1 MKLNSVK
8 DIIDNI
14 SVIENVGC
22 GYDSG
27 NGNGADDGINLLMV
41 KSLVDDFGIGEE
53 TAREFCKS
61 ESESEGESEANNEII
76 VDKDKEKHVYCL
88 TVYWTATDIKYDLT
102 RGKFVAMMT
111 NGYEDCYGYGIN
123 EDEVRFRYR
132 VDGDD
137 ERYIDIVQKGYAELA
152 VAKDDDV
159 LGMDFLGDATYK
171 MYHFKRFFNDANDI
185 KDELDSII
193 SDIKK
198 RTEMMED
205 NAYRRFRADLL
216 KIDCCGDGG
225 GGCGGAFTVD
235 VKAMMRDMQFANVEK
250 ANDENTITI

>member
-1 MKLNSVK
+1 MKLNTVK

-14 SVIENVGC
+14 SSIENVGC
-22 GYDSG
+22 GDR
-27 NGNGADDGINLLMV
+27 INEAMV

-61 ESESEGESEANNEII
+61 ESGSREIL
-76 VDKDKEKHVYCL
+76 VDKDKEKHIYCL

-137 ERYIDIVQKGYAELA
+137 ERYIDIVQKGYTELA
-152 VAKDDDV
+152 VAKDDAV

-185 KDELDSII
+185 KEELDSII

-198 RTEMMED
+198 RMEMMED

-225 GGCGGAFTVD
+225 SGGCGCGGSFTVD
-235 VKAMMRDMQFANVEK
+235 VKAMIRDMQFANVEK
-250 ANDENTITI
+250 ANEENTITI

>member
-1 MKLNSVK
+1 MKLNTVK

-22 GYDSG
+22 GDE
-27 NGNGADDGINLLMV
+27 INQLMV
-41 KSLVDDFGIGEE
+41 KSLVDDFGVEKE
-53 TAREFCKS
+53 TANEFCKS
-61 ESESEGESEANNEII
+61 NSGSDNEII
-76 VDKDKEKHVYCL
+76 VDKDKHIYCL

-123 EDEVRFRYR
+123 EDEIRFRYR

-137 ERYIDIVQKGYAELA
+137 ERYIDIVQKGYTELA

-159 LGMDFLGDATYK
+159 LGMDFHGDATYK
-171 MYHFKRFFNDANDI
+171 MYHFKRFFNDADDI

-193 SDIKK
+193 FDIKK

-205 NAYRRFRADLL
+205 NAYKRFRADLL
-216 KIDCCGDGG
+216 KIDSNSKGE
-225 GGCGGAFTVD
+225 GAFTVD
-235 VKAMMRDMQFANVEK
+235 VKAMIRDMQFANVEK
-250 ANDENTITI
+250 ANDDNTITI

>member
-22 GYDSG
+22 GDG
-27 NGNGADDGINLLMV
+27 DCDGINQLMV

-53 TAREFCKS
+53 IAREFCKS
-61 ESESEGESEANNEII
+61 DADNEIV
-76 VDKDKEKHVYCL
+76 VDKDKHIYCL

-102 RGKFVAMMT
+102 RGKFVAMMM
-111 NGYEDCYGYGIN
+111 NGYDDCYGIY

-137 ERYIDIVQKGYAELA
+137 ERYIDIVQKGYTELA
-152 VAKDDDV
+152 VAKDDAV

-198 RTEMMED
+198 LNEMMEE

-216 KIDCCGDGG
+216 KIDSDSKGD
-225 GGCGGAFTVD
+225 GAFTVD

>member
-1 MKLNSVK
+1 MKLNTVK

-22 GYDSG
+22 GDE
-27 NGNGADDGINLLMV
+27 INQLMV
-41 KSLVDDFGIGEE
+41 KSLVDDFGIGKE

-61 ESESEGESEANNEII
+61 ESGADNKII
-76 VDKDKEKHVYCL
+76 VDKDKHIYCL

-111 NGYEDCYGYGIN
+111 NGYDDCYGYGIN

-137 ERYIDIVQKGYAELA
+137 ERYIDIVQKGYTELA
-152 VAKDDDV
+152 VAKDDAV

-171 MYHFKRFFNDANDI
+171 MYHFKRFFNDANYI

-198 RTEMMED
+198 RNEMIE
-205 NAYRRFRADLL
+205 NGAYRRFRVDLM
-216 KIDCCGDGG
+216 KIDSDSKGE
-225 GGCGGAFTVD
+225 GAFTVD
-235 VKAMMRDMQFANVEK
+235 VKAMIRDMQFANVEK
-250 ANDENTITI
+250 VNEENTI

>member
-22 GYDSG
+22 GY
-27 NGNGADDGINLLMV
+27 GADDGINQLMV
-41 KSLVDDFGIGEE
+41 KSLVDDFGVGKE
-53 TAREFCKS
+53 TAREFSKS
-61 ESESEGESEANNEII
+61 ESVADNEIL
-76 VDKDKEKHVYCL
+76 VNKDRHVYCL

-137 ERYIDIVQKGYAELA
+137 ERYIDIVQKGYTELA
-152 VAKDDDV
+152 VAKDDAV

-185 KDELDSII
+185 KEELDSII
-193 SDIKK
+193 DNIKK

-216 KIDCCGDGG
+216 KIDSVAKGDGGDGG
-225 GGCGGAFTVD
+225 GTFTID
-235 VKAMMRDMQFANVEK
+235 VKAMIRDMQFANVEK

>member
-1 MKLNSVK
+1 MKLNTVK

-22 GYDSG
+22 GD
-27 NGNGADDGINLLMV
+27 GNGADDGINQLMV

-61 ESESEGESEANNEII
+61 ETDNEIV
-76 VDKDKEKHVYCL
+76 VDKDKHIYCL

-111 NGYEDCYGYGIN
+111 NSYEDCYGYGIN

-137 ERYIDIVQKGYAELA
+137 ERYIDIVQKGYTELA
-152 VAKDDDV
+152 VVKDDTV

-185 KDELDSII
+185 KDELDSIVR
-193 SDIKK
+193 DIKK
-198 RTEMMED
+198 RNDILED

-216 KIDCCGDGG
+216 KIDSDSKG
-225 GGCGGAFTVD
+225 GGAFTVD
-235 VKAMMRDMQFANVEK
+235 VKAMMRDMQFAKVEK
-250 ANDENTITI
+250 ENDENTII

>member
-1 MKLNSVK
+1 MKLNTVK

-22 GYDSG
+22 DD
-27 NGNGADDGINLLMV
+27 GNGADDGINQLMI
-41 KSLVDDFGIGEE
+41 KSLVDDFGVEEE

-61 ESESEGESEANNEII
+61 ESGSDKKII
-76 VDKDKEKHVYCL
+76 VDKDRHVYCL

-102 RGKFVAMMT
+102 RGKFIAMMT
-111 NGYEDCYGYGIN
+111 NGYDDYHEIN

-137 ERYIDIVQKGYAELA
+137 ERYIDIVQKGYTELA
-152 VAKDDDV
+152 VAKDDAV

-198 RTEMMED
+198 RTDMMED

-216 KIDCCGDGG
+216 KIDSVSKCDGDGG
-225 GGCGGAFTVD
+225 GSFTVD
-235 VKAMMRDMQFANVEK
+235 VKAMIRDMQFANVEK

>member
-22 GYDSG
+22 GYSSG
-27 NGNGADDGINLLMV
+27 CGCADDGINLLMV

-53 TAREFCKS
+53 AAREFCKS
-61 ESESEGESEANNEII
+61 ESDSESEANNEII
-76 VDKDKEKHVYCL
+76 VADDKEKHIYCL

-137 ERYIDIVQKGYAELA
+137 ERYIDIVQKGYTELA
-152 VAKDDDV
+152 VAKDDNV

-171 MYHFKRFFNDANDI
+171 MYHFKRFFNDADDI

-216 KIDCCGDGG
+216 KIDCCGDADGG
-225 GGCGGAFTVD
+225 AGGCGGSFTVD

-250 ANDENTITI
+250 ANEENTITI

>member
-22 GYDSG
+22 G
-27 NGNGADDGINLLMV
+27 DDDCDEINQLML

-61 ESESEGESEANNEII
+61 ESESEANNEII
-76 VDKDKEKHVYCL
+76 VDGDKEKHVYCL
-88 TVYWTATDIKYDLT
+88 TVYWTATDIKFDLT

-137 ERYIDIVQKGYAELA
+137 ERYIDIVQKGYTELA
-152 VAKDDDV
+152 VAKDDAV

-185 KDELDSII
+185 KEELDSII

-216 KIDCCGDGG
+216 KIDSNSKGEGS
-225 GGCGGAFTVD
+225 FTVD

-250 ANDENTITI
+250 ANDDNTINI

>member
-1 MKLNSVK
+1 MKLNTVK
-8 DIIDNI
+8 DIINNI
-14 SVIENVGC
+14 SVIENVGY

-27 NGNGADDGINLLMV
+27 CGNGDDDGINQLMV

-61 ESESEGESEANNEII
+61 ESEANKEII
-76 VDKDKEKHVYCL
+76 VDKENHVYCL

-137 ERYIDIVQKGYAELA
+137 ERYIDIVQKGYTELA
-152 VAKDDDV
+152 VAKDDVV

-198 RTEMMED
+198 LNEMMEE
-205 NAYRRFRADLL
+205 NAYRRFRFDLM
-216 KIDCCGDGG
+216 KIDSDSKGE
-225 GGCGGAFTVD
+225 GAFTVD
-235 VKAMMRDMQFANVEK
+235 VKAMIRDMQFANVEK
-250 ANDENTITI
+250 VNEENTI

>member
-22 GYDSG
+22 GDG
-27 NGNGADDGINLLMV
+27 DGDGINQLMI

-61 ESESEGESEANNEII
+61 ESDSREIL

-111 NGYEDCYGYGIN
+111 NSYEDCYGYGIN
-123 EDEVRFRYR
+123 DDEVRFRYR

-137 ERYIDIVQKGYAELA
+137 ERYIDIVQKGYTELA
-152 VAKDDDV
+152 VAKDDAV

-198 RTEMMED
+198 RNEMMED
-205 NAYRRFRADLL
+205 NAYRQFRADLL
-216 KIDCCGDGG
+216 KIDSDSKGE
-225 GGCGGAFTVD
+225 GAFTVD
-235 VKAMMRDMQFANVEK
+235 VKAMMRDMQFAKVEK
-250 ANDENTITI
+250 ENEKDEI

>member
-22 GYDSG
+22 GYG
-27 NGNGADDGINLLMV
+27 NGDGDGINQLMV
-41 KSLVDDFGIGEE
+41 KSLVDDFGIEEE
-53 TAREFCKS
+53 TARGFCKNENGS
-61 ESESEGESEANNEII
+61 NREII
-76 VDKDKEKHVYCL
+76 VAGDRHVYCL

-137 ERYIDIVQKGYAELA
+137 ERYIDIVQKGYTELA
-152 VAKDDDV
+152 VAKDDVV

-171 MYHFKRFFNDANDI
+171 MYHFKRFFNDADDI
-185 KDELDSII
+185 KDELDLII

-216 KIDCCGDGG
+216 KIDSDSKG
-225 GGCGGAFTVD
+225 GGAFTVD
-235 VKAMMRDMQFANVEK
+235 VKAMMRDMQFANVKKVNED
-250 ANDENTITI
+250 NVI

>member
-1 MKLNSVK
+1 MKLNTVK

-14 SVIENVGC
+14 SSIENVGC
-22 GYDSG
+22 GDE
-27 NGNGADDGINLLMV
+27 INQLMV
-41 KSLVDDFGIGEE
+41 KSLVDDFGVEKE

-61 ESESEGESEANNEII
+61 ESEANNEII
-76 VDKDKEKHVYCL
+76 VDEDKEKHIYCL

-111 NGYEDCYGYGIN
+111 NGYDDCYGIN
-123 EDEVRFRYR
+123 DDEVRFRYR

-137 ERYIDIVQKGYAELA
+137 ERYIDIVQKGYTELA
-152 VAKDDDV
+152 VAKDDAV

-171 MYHFKRFFNDANDI
+171 MYHFKRFFNDADDI
-185 KDELDSII
+185 KDELDLII

-216 KIDCCGDGG
+216 KIDSDSKGGGDGG
-225 GGCGGAFTVD
+225 GSFTVD
-235 VKAMMRDMQFANVEK
+235 VKAVIRDMQFANVEK

>member
-1 MKLNSVK
+1 MKLNTVK

-22 GYDSG
+22 GDG
-27 NGNGADDGINLLMV
+27 NGVDDGINPLMI
-41 KSLVDDFGIGEE
+41 KSLVDDFGIEEE
-53 TAREFCKS
+53 TARKFCKS
-61 ESESEGESEANNEII
+61 ENGSNREII
-76 VDKDKEKHVYCL
+76 LDKDKEKHVYCL

-111 NGYEDCYGYGIN
+111 NGYDDYHEIN

-132 VDGDD
+132 ADGDD
-137 ERYIDIVQKGYAELA
+137 ERYIDIVQKGYTELA
-152 VAKDDDV
+152 VAKDDAV

-216 KIDCCGDGG
+216 KIDSNSKGE
-225 GGCGGAFTVD
+225 GAFTVD

-250 ANDENTITI
+250 ANDDNTINI

>member
-14 SVIENVGC
+14 SSIENVGW
-22 GYDSG
+22 GDE
-27 NGNGADDGINLLMV
+27 INQLMV
-41 KSLVDDFGIGEE
+41 KSLVDDFGIEEE
-53 TAREFCKS
+53 TARGFCKNENGS
-61 ESESEGESEANNEII
+61 NREII
-76 VDKDKEKHVYCL
+76 VAGDRHVYCL

-111 NGYEDCYGYGIN
+111 NSYEDCYGYGIN

-137 ERYIDIVQKGYAELA
+137 ERYIDIVQKGYTELA
-152 VAKDDDV
+152 VAKDDAV

-193 SDIKK
+193 SEIVRKIIKSI
-198 RTEMMED
+198 
-205 NAYRRFRADLL
+205 
-216 KIDCCGDGG
+216 KI
-225 GGCGGAFTVD
+225 
-235 VKAMMRDMQFANVEK
+235 N
-250 ANDENTITI
+250 

>member
-1 MKLNSVK
+1 MKLNTVK

-14 SVIENVGC
+14 SSIENVGC
-22 GYDSG
+22 SYC
-27 NGNGADDGINLLMV
+27 DGDGVNQLMV
-41 KSLVDDFGIGEE
+41 KSLVDDFGVEEE

-61 ESESEGESEANNEII
+61 KSDSYKEIL
-76 VDKDKEKHVYCL
+76 VDKDKHIYCL

-102 RGKFVAMMT
+102 RGKFVAMMM
-111 NGYEDCYGYGIN
+111 NGYDDCYGIY

-137 ERYIDIVQKGYAELA
+137 ERYIDIVQKGYTELA
-152 VAKDDDV
+152 VAKDDVV

-171 MYHFKRFFNDANDI
+171 MYHFKRFFNDADDI
-185 KDELDSII
+185 KDELDLII

-216 KIDCCGDGG
+216 KIDSVSKSEGS
-225 GGCGGAFTVD
+225 FTVD
-235 VKAMMRDMQFANVEK
+235 VKAMIRDMQFANVGK
-250 ANDENTITI
+250 SNDENTITI

>member
-22 GYDSG
+22 GD
-27 NGNGADDGINLLMV
+27 GNGADDGINHLMV

-53 TAREFCKS
+53 TAREFCKNENGS
-61 ESESEGESEANNEII
+61 NREII
-76 VDKDKEKHVYCL
+76 VDKDKHIYCL

-111 NGYEDCYGYGIN
+111 NGYDDCYGYGIN

-137 ERYIDIVQKGYAELA
+137 ERYIDIVQKGYTELA
-152 VAKDDDV
+152 VAKDDAV

-198 RTEMMED
+198 RNEMMEND
-205 NAYRRFRADLL
+205 AYRKFRADLL
-216 KIDCCGDGG
+216 KIDSNSKGEGS
-225 GGCGGAFTVD
+225 FTVD

-250 ANDENTITI
+250 ANDDNTINI

>member
-1 MKLNSVK
+1 MKLNSIK

-22 GYDSG
+22 GD
-27 NGNGADDGINLLMV
+27 GNGADDGINQLMV

-61 ESESEGESEANNEII
+61 KGGSDKEII
-76 VDKDKEKHVYCL
+76 VDKEKHVYCL

-111 NGYEDCYGYGIN
+111 NSYEDCYGYGIN
-123 EDEVRFRYR
+123 DDEVRFRYR

-137 ERYIDIVQKGYAELA
+137 ERYIDIVQKGYTELA
-152 VAKDDDV
+152 VAKDDAV

-171 MYHFKRFFNDANDI
+171 MYHFKRFFNDADDI
-185 KDELDSII
+185 KDELDLII

-216 KIDCCGDGG
+216 KIDSDSKGEGDG
-225 GGCGGAFTVD
+225 GGAFTVD
-235 VKAMMRDMQFANVEK
+235 VKAMMRDMQFANVKKVNED
-250 ANDENTITI
+250 NVI

>member
-22 GYDSG
+22 GDE
-27 NGNGADDGINLLMV
+27 INQAMV
-41 KSLVDDFGIGEE
+41 KSLVDDFGVGEE

-61 ESESEGESEANNEII
+61 KGGSDKEII
-76 VDKDKEKHVYCL
+76 VDKDRHVYCL

-137 ERYIDIVQKGYAELA
+137 ERYIDIVQKGYTELA
-152 VAKDDDV
+152 VTKDDAV

-171 MYHFKRFFNDANDI
+171 MYHFKRFFNDADDI

-193 SDIKK
+193 YDIKK
-198 RTEMMED
+198 RIEIIEN
-205 NAYRRFRADLL
+205 NAYMRFRFDLM
-216 KIDCCGDGG
+216 KIDSDSKGEGDGG
-225 GGCGGAFTVD
+225 GSFTVD
-235 VKAMMRDMQFANVEK
+235 VKAMIRDMQFANVE
-250 ANDENTITI
+250 

>member
-22 GYDSG
+22 GDE
-27 NGNGADDGINLLMV
+27 INQLMV
-41 KSLVDDFGIGEE
+41 KSLVDDFGVEKE
-53 TAREFCKS
+53 TAREFCKNENGS
-61 ESESEGESEANNEII
+61 NREII
-76 VDKDKEKHVYCL
+76 IDKDKEKHVYCL

-137 ERYIDIVQKGYAELA
+137 ERYIDIVQKGYTELA
-152 VAKDDDV
+152 VSKDDGV
-159 LGMDFLGDATYK
+159 LEMDFLGDATYK
-171 MYHFKRFFNDANDI
+171 MYHFKRFFNDADDI

-205 NAYRRFRADLL
+205 NAYRRFRVDLM
-216 KIDCCGDGG
+216 KIDSESKGDGDG
-225 GGCGGAFTVD
+225 SGSFTVD

>member
-22 GYDSG
+22 GDG
-27 NGNGADDGINLLMV
+27 DCDGINQLMV
-41 KSLVDDFGIGEE
+41 KSLVDDFGVGEE

-61 ESESEGESEANNEII
+61 ESEANNEII
-76 VDKDKEKHVYCL
+76 VDKDKHIYCL

-111 NGYEDCYGYGIN
+111 NGYDDCYGYGIN

-137 ERYIDIVQKGYAELA
+137 ERYIDIVQKGYTELA
-152 VAKDDDV
+152 VAKDDVV

-171 MYHFKRFFNDANDI
+171 MYHFKRFFNDADDI
-185 KDELDSII
+185 KDELDLII

-216 KIDCCGDGG
+216 KIDSDSKG
-225 GGCGGAFTVD
+225 GGAFTVD
-235 VKAMMRDMQFANVEK
+235 VKAMMRDMQFANVKKVNED
-250 ANDENTITI
+250 NVI

>member
-1 MKLNSVK
+1 MKLNTVK

-22 GYDSG
+22 G
-27 NGNGADDGINLLMV
+27 ADDGINQLMV
-41 KSLVDDFGIGEE
+41 KSLVDDFGVEKE
-53 TAREFCKS
+53 TAREFCKNENGS
-61 ESESEGESEANNEII
+61 NREII
-76 VDKDKEKHVYCL
+76 IDKDKEKHVYCL

-111 NGYEDCYGYGIN
+111 NGYDDYHEIN

-137 ERYIDIVQKGYAELA
+137 ERYIDIVQKGYTELA
-152 VAKDDDV
+152 VAKDDAV

-185 KDELDSII
+185 KEELDSII

-205 NAYRRFRADLL
+205 NAYMRFRADLL
-216 KIDCCGDGG
+216 KIDCCGDGDG
-225 GGCGGAFTVD
+225 GSFTVD
-235 VKAMMRDMQFANVEK
+235 VKAMIRDMQFANVEK
-250 ANDENTITI
+250 ANDDNTITI

>member
-1 MKLNSVK
+1 MKLNTVK

-22 GYDSG
+22 GDE
-27 NGNGADDGINLLMV
+27 INQLMV
-41 KSLVDDFGIGEE
+41 KSLVDDFGVEKE
-53 TAREFCKS
+53 TAREFCKNENGS
-61 ESESEGESEANNEII
+61 NREII
-76 VDKDKEKHVYCL
+76 IDKDKEKHVYCL

-137 ERYIDIVQKGYAELA
+137 ERYIDIVQKGYTELA
-152 VAKDDDV
+152 VSKDDGV

-171 MYHFKRFFNDANDI
+171 MYHFKRFFNDADDI

-205 NAYRRFRADLL
+205 NAYKRFRVDLM
-216 KIDCCGDGG
+216 KIDSDSKGE
-225 GGCGGAFTVD
+225 GAFTVD
-235 VKAMMRDMQFANVEK
+235 VKAMIRDMQFANVEK
-250 ANDENTITI
+250 ANEENTITI

>member
-1 MKLNSVK
+1 MKLNTVK

-22 GYDSG
+22 GYG
-27 NGNGADDGINLLMV
+27 DGINQLMV
-41 KSLVDDFGIGEE
+41 KSLVDDFEIGEE
-53 TAREFCKS
+53 TAREFCKN
-61 ESESEGESEANNEII
+61 ESGADNEII
-76 VDKDKEKHVYCL
+76 VDKEKHVYCL

-111 NGYEDCYGYGIN
+111 NGYDDYHEIN

-137 ERYIDIVQKGYAELA
+137 ERYIDIVQKGYTELA
-152 VAKDDDV
+152 VAKDDVV
-159 LGMDFLGDATYK
+159 LGMDFLGDGLYK

-198 RTEMMED
+198 RIEVIEND
-205 NAYRRFRADLL
+205 AYKRFRFDLM
-216 KIDCCGDGG
+216 KIDSDSEGD
-225 GGCGGAFTVD
+225 GAFTVD
-235 VKAMMRDMQFANVEK
+235 VKAIVRDMQFANVKKVNED
-250 ANDENTITI
+250 NVI

>member
-22 GYDSG
+22 GD
-27 NGNGADDGINLLMV
+27 GADDGINQLMA
-41 KSLVDDFGIGEE
+41 KSLVDDFGVGEE
-53 TAREFCKS
+53 TAREFCNSKGGS
-61 ESESEGESEANNEII
+61 DNEII
-76 VDKDKEKHVYCL
+76 VAGDRHVYCL

-111 NGYEDCYGYGIN
+111 NGYDDCYGIN

-137 ERYIDIVQKGYAELA
+137 ERYIDIVQKGYTELA

-171 MYHFKRFFNDANDI
+171 MYHFKRFFNDADDI

-205 NAYRRFRADLL
+205 NAYRRFRVDLL
-216 KIDCCGDGG
+216 KIDSNSKGE
-225 GGCGGAFTVD
+225 GAFTVD
-235 VKAMMRDMQFANVEK
+235 VKAMIRDMQFANVEK
-250 ANDENTITI
+250 ANDDNTII

>member
-22 GYDSG
+22 GYGDG
-27 NGNGADDGINLLMV
+27 DGINQLML
-41 KSLVDDFGIGEE
+41 KSLVDDFGIGED

-61 ESESEGESEANNEII
+61 ESGSREIL
-76 VDKDKEKHVYCL
+76 VDKDRHVYCL

-111 NGYEDCYGYGIN
+111 NGYDDCYGYGIN

-137 ERYIDIVQKGYAELA
+137 ERYIDIVQKGYTELA
-152 VAKDDDV
+152 VAKDDAV

-171 MYHFKRFFNDANDI
+171 MYHFKRFFNDADDI
-185 KDELDSII
+185 KDELNLII

-216 KIDCCGDGG
+216 KIDSDSKG
-225 GGCGGAFTVD
+225 GGAFTVD
-235 VKAMMRDMQFANVEK
+235 VKAMIRDMQFANVGK
-250 ANDENTITI
+250 PNDENTITI

>member
-1 MKLNSVK
+1 MKLNTIK

-22 GYDSG
+22 CDGG
-27 NGNGADDGINLLMV
+27 GDGINQLMV

-53 TAREFCKS
+53 TAHEFCKS
-61 ESESEGESEANNEII
+61 KSDSYKEIL
-76 VDKDKEKHVYCL
+76 VDKDKHVYCL

-111 NGYEDCYGYGIN
+111 NCYDDCYGIN

-137 ERYIDIVQKGYAELA
+137 ERYIDIVQKGYTELA
-152 VAKDDDV
+152 VAKDDSV

-185 KDELDSII
+185 KEELDSIV

-198 RTEMMED
+198 RMDMMEND
-205 NAYRRFRADLL
+205 AYRKFRFDLM
-216 KIDCCGDGG
+216 KIDSDSKGDGG
-225 GGCGGAFTVD
+225 SFTVD

>member
-1 MKLNSVK
+1 MKLNTVK

-22 GYDSG
+22 GYASG
-27 NGNGADDGINLLMV
+27 CGNDADDGINQLMV
-41 KSLVDDFGIGEE
+41 KSLVDDFGVDEE
-53 TAREFCKS
+53 TARDFCKS
-61 ESESEGESEANNEII
+61 GSESEGEANNEII
-76 VDKDKEKHVYCL
+76 VSGDRHIYCL

-137 ERYIDIVQKGYAELA
+137 ERYIDIVQKGYTELA

-159 LGMDFLGDATYK
+159 LGMDFFGDATYK

-185 KDELDSII
+185 KEELDLII

-198 RTEMMED
+198 RMEMMED

-216 KIDCCGDGG
+216 KIDCCGDGDAI
-225 GGCGGAFTVD
+225 GCGGAFTVD

-250 ANDENTITI
+250 ANDENTINI

>member
-1 MKLNSVK
+1 MKLNTVK

-22 GYDSG
+22 GDG
-27 NGNGADDGINLLMV
+27 DGADDGINQLMV
-41 KSLVDDFGIGEE
+41 KSLVDDFGIEEE

-61 ESESEGESEANNEII
+61 ASESEANKEII
-76 VDKDKEKHVYCL
+76 VDEDKEKHIYCL

-102 RGKFVAMMT
+102 RVKFVALMT
-111 NGYEDCYGYGIN
+111 NSYEDCYGYGIN

-137 ERYIDIVQKGYAELA
+137 ERYIDIVQKGYTELA
-152 VAKDDDV
+152 VAKDDSV
-159 LGMDFLGDATYK
+159 LGMDFLGDEKYK

-198 RTEMMED
+198 LNEMMEND
-205 NAYRRFRADLL
+205 AYRRFRFDLL
-216 KIDCCGDGG
+216 KIDSDSKG
-225 GGCGGAFTVD
+225 GGAFTVD
-235 VKAMMRDMQFANVEK
+235 VKAMMRDMQFANVKKVNED
-250 ANDENTITI
+250 NVI

>member
-1 MKLNSVK
+1 MKLNTVK

-22 GYDSG
+22 GDE
-27 NGNGADDGINLLMV
+27 INQLMV
-41 KSLVDDFGIGEE
+41 KSLVDDFGVEKE
-53 TAREFCKS
+53 TANEFCKS
-61 ESESEGESEANNEII
+61 NSGSDNEII
-76 VDKDKEKHVYCL
+76 VDKDKHIYCL

-111 NGYEDCYGYGIN
+111 NGYDDCYGIN

-137 ERYIDIVQKGYAELA
+137 ERYIDIVQKGYTELA
-152 VAKDDDV
+152 VAKDDAV
-159 LGMDFLGDATYK
+159 LGMDFLGDSTYK

-198 RTEMMED
+198 RNEMIE
-205 NAYRRFRADLL
+205 NGAYRRFRVDLM
-216 KIDCCGDGG
+216 KIDSDSKGDGS
-225 GGCGGAFTVD
+225 FTVD
-235 VKAMMRDMQFANVEK
+235 VKAMIRDMQFANVEK
-250 ANDENTITI
+250 GNEENII

>member
-22 GYDSG
+22 GDG
-27 NGNGADDGINLLMV
+27 DGDGVGINQLMV
-41 KSLVDDFGIGEE
+41 KSLVDDFGVGEE

-61 ESESEGESEANNEII
+61 ETDNEIV
-76 VDKDKEKHVYCL
+76 VDKDRHVYCL

-111 NGYEDCYGYGIN
+111 NGYDDCYGIN

-137 ERYIDIVQKGYAELA
+137 ERYIDIVQKGYTELA
-152 VAKDDDV
+152 VAKDDAV

-193 SDIKK
+193 YDIKK
-198 RTEMMED
+198 RIEIMEN
-205 NAYRRFRADLL
+205 NAYMRFRFDLL
-216 KIDCCGDGG
+216 KIDSDSKGEGDGG
-225 GGCGGAFTVD
+225 GGGAFTVD
-235 VKAMMRDMQFANVEK
+235 VKAMIRDMQFASVKKGNEK
-250 ANDENTITI
+250 YEI

>member
-22 GYDSG
+22 GDA
-27 NGNGADDGINLLMV
+27 NEVNQLMV

-61 ESESEGESEANNEII
+61 ESESGANKEIL
-76 VDKDKEKHVYCL
+76 VDEDKEKHVYCL

-111 NGYEDCYGYGIN
+111 NGYKDCYGYGIN

-137 ERYIDIVQKGYAELA
+137 ERYIDIVQKGYTELA

-216 KIDCCGDGG
+216 KIDSCGDGTDG
-225 GGCGGAFTVD
+225 SGSFTVD
-235 VKAMMRDMQFANVEK
+235 VKAMIRDMQFANVEK
-250 ANDENTITI
+250 ANDDNTIII

>member
-14 SVIENVGC
+14 SVIENVGY
-22 GYDSG
+22 G
-27 NGNGADDGINLLMV
+27 DGINQLMV

-61 ESESEGESEANNEII
+61 ESEANKEII
-76 VDKDKEKHVYCL
+76 VDGEKHVYCL

-111 NGYEDCYGYGIN
+111 NGYDDCYGYGIN

-137 ERYIDIVQKGYAELA
+137 ERYIDIVQKGYTELA
-152 VAKDDDV
+152 VAKDDAV

-171 MYHFKRFFNDANDI
+171 MYHFKRFFNDADDI

-216 KIDCCGDGG
+216 KIDCCDDGG
-225 GGCGGAFTVD
+225 DGGCGGAFTVD
-235 VKAMMRDMQFANVEK
+235 VKAMIRDMQFANVEK
-250 ANDENTITI
+250 TNDDNTITI